1 MKDIHTYG
9 KEMARNGRTKDIYKG
24 TFVCIQTLGLP
35 PGVGL
40 ECFQSSQDAVKRHL
54 VFLVLGKYNFGLE
67 LSCSVIRALSKEI
80 VWLGCSYERARFIL
94 KLPFRKIPMPRSKS
108 LN

>member
-40 ECFQSSQDAVKRHL
+40 ECFQSSQDAV
-54 VFLVLGKYNFGLE
+54 
-67 LSCSVIRALSKEI
+67 
-80 VWLGCSYERARFIL
+80 SYEPSSSCPRITLLNDLRMIL
-94 KLPFRKIPMPRSKS
+94 E
-108 LN
+108 